1 MRNGAQGDKD
11 ARDTMRRRW
20 DPEPGKK
27 DWQGTRGG
35 MGLLWVAVEESLVK
49 VKGDSVYLGK

>member
-35 MGLLWVAVEESLVK
+35 MGLL
-49 VKGDSVYLGK
+49 